1 MFHTH
6 PCHICRKIFA
16 LTPEPGRVYN
26 VLTAKSRASEP
37 GIPAPRQKMYSEDV
51 MLIVQKFGG
60 SSLAGTERLRRAA
73 GIAAE
78 ARRRGHSVLVVVSAM
93 GDTTD
98 ELLDMA
104 HEISSQPPARELDA
118 LISTGEQQS
127 AALMA
132 ITLESMGLAARSFT
146 GWQAGIITDGSHA
159 EARIEMIAAG
169 ELAAALERG
178 EIAVVSGFQGVSPE
192 GGITTLGRGGSD
204 TTAVALAAALDAERC
219 EIYTDVDGIYT
230 ADPRIV
236 SGARRL
242 EEIDFRDMLL
252 LAGAGSQVLHD
263 RSVALALANDVE
275 IRLLSSFEP
284 GRGSR
289 VRLLA
294 DAERPDYAGVT
305 RSEARSE
312 ITLAGRAAGTA
323 TLSELVIALSKSGIP
338 VLSGSSGE
346 GWVTVRVAPA
356 QMIPALELTHTAYLR
371 QRAE

>member
-1 MFHTH
+1 M
-6 PCHICRKIFA
+6 CIRD
-16 LTPEPGRVYN
+16 R
-26 VLTAKSRASEP
+26 
-37 GIPAPRQKMYSEDV
+37 
-51 MLIVQKFGG
+51 
-60 SSLAGTERLRRAA
+60 
-73 GIAAE
+73 
-78 ARRRGHSVLVVVSAM
+78 
-93 GDTTD
+93 
-98 ELLDMA
+98 
-104 HEISSQPPARELDA
+104 
-118 LISTGEQQS
+118 
-127 AALMA
+127 
-132 ITLESMGLAARSFT
+132 
-146 GWQAGIITDGSHA
+146 
-159 EARIEMIAAG
+159 G

-252 LAGAGSQVLHD
+252 LTGAGSQVLHD

>member
-6 PCHICRKIFA
+6 PCHIRRKIFA

-26 VLTAKSRASEP
+26 VLTAKSRAPEP
-37 GIPAPRQKMYSEDV
+37 GIPAPRQKMYSEDA

-104 HEISSQPPARELDA
+104 HEISAQPPARELDA

-169 ELAAALERG
+169 ELAAALDRG

-323 TLSELVIALSKSGIP
+323 TLSELVITLSKSGIP

-356 QMIPALELTHTAYLR
+356 QMIPALELTHTAYLK

>member
-6 PCHICRKIFA
+6 PCHIRRKIFA

-37 GIPAPRQKMYSEDV
+37 GIPAPMQKMYSEDA

-104 HEISSQPPARELDA
+104 HEISSQPHARELDA

-146 GWQAGIITDGSHA
+146 GWQAGIITDGSHT

-169 ELAAALERG
+169 ELAAALDRG

>member
-6 PCHICRKIFA
+6 PCHIRRKIFA

-37 GIPAPRQKMYSEDV
+37 GIPAPVQKMYSEDA

-104 HEISSQPPARELDA
+104 HEISAQPPARELDA
-118 LISTGEQQS
+118 LLSTGEQQS

-312 ITLAGRAAGTA
+312 ITLVGRAAGTV

-356 QMIPALELTHTAYLR
+356 QMIPALELTHTAYLK